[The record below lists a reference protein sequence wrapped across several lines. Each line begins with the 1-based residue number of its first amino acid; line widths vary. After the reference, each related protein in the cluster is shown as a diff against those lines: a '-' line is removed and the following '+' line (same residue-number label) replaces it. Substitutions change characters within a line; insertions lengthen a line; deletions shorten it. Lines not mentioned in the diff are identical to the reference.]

1 MDNYFV
7 DVIEYYDRNIRDIK
21 HFQDNGSV
29 LQLEDQVDAQESKH
43 GQQGQEGRELQDA
56 FDQVSPQ
63 QCQDTPLQSAA
74 GTINPCM
81 FPE

>member
-1 MDNYFV
+1 
-7 DVIEYYDRNIRDIK
+7 
-21 HFQDNGSV
+21 V

-63 QCQDTPLQSAA
+63 QCQDATLQSAA
-74 GTINPCM
+74 GTINARM